1 MLRYLSISAR
11 RRSFC
16 VLQKFIQA
24 KRVTFSDLAQLQLK
38 LRFFVSSSILE
49 LNCGIMARTG
59 RTAATF
65 QLLSDYELDELM
77 GGIDSPRDR

>member
-1 MLRYLSISAR
+1 
-11 RRSFC
+11 
-16 VLQKFIQA
+16 
-24 KRVTFSDLAQLQLK
+24 
-38 LRFFVSSSILE
+38 
-49 LNCGIMARTG
+49 MARTG